1 MKKTLAILMTLAMVL
16 SLFAGLT
23 LNSSAH
29 NLKYVEKEYKYSEA
43 LANYGVGLED
53 GAAIKGET
61 IFEGLWAYEY
71 LDLTGEKGVF
81 KPMGAFHATA
91 VAGAAH
97 TWLNIYTTTTTAVM
111 DPNDPYNYCCFGNSG
126 LRIHPGLKTS
136 PTLAF
141 IVPVSG
147 EINLDAAIG
156 GYGANNTREKKPDS
170 YGSIIEVWVNDTK
183 VWPAADASE
192 QRAWFT
198 GDEGTCTIDIDN
210 LKVKEGDYVRISA
223 TVPLTEEGNPDKG
236 AKGMDFTTPPVVT
249 YVKTDDGTPIGD
261 PNGTPPAN
269 VKTSD
274 RTSDGFTV
282 SWDKADTAASY
293 NIYTYTDDASK
304 AVKMNSAPVTEL
316 TFNVTGLESSTTYYV
331 YVTTVT
337 AAGGESLPSDAM
349 TVKTRA
355 GEVASTDTSS
365 DVASS
370 ETDTTVPSDTSAAP
384 STSDTTEEPKA
395 GFPIWIV
402 IVAAVAVVA
411 VIVVVIVLGKKK
423 K

>member
-29 NLKYVEKEYKYSEA
+29 NLKYVEKEYKYAEA
-43 LANYGVGLED
+43 LTNYGVGIED
-53 GAAIKGET
+53 GAIKGET
-61 IFEGLWAYEY
+61 IFEDRWAYEY
-71 LDLTGEKGVF
+71 LDLTGDKGVF
-81 KPMGAFHATA
+81 KPMGCWQSSPID
-91 VAGAAH
+91 GANHKWA
-97 TWLNIYTTTTTAVM
+97 NIYTTTTTAVL
-111 DPNDPYNYCCFGNSG
+111 DGTDPYNYCCFGNTG
-126 LRIHPGLKTS
+126 VRIHPGLKTS
-136 PTLAF
+136 PVLAF

-156 GYGANNTREKKPDS
+156 GYGSGNTREKKPVS
-170 YGSIIEVWVNDTK
+170 YGCIIEVWVNDAK
-183 VWPAADASE
+183 VWPAADAPE
-192 QRAWFT
+192 QRAWYT

-223 TVPLTEEGNPDKG
+223 TVAKNEEGNPDKG
-236 AKGMDFTTPPVVT
+236 GKGMDFTTMPVVT

-261 PNGTPPAN
+261 PNGTPPAS

-282 SWDKADTAASY
+282 SWEKADTAVSY

-355 GEVASTDTSS
+355 GETTSTDTSS

-370 ETDTTVPSDTSAAP
+370 ETDTSAPSDTSAAP
-384 STSDTTEEPKA
+384 SNTDTTEEPKA